1 MHRASAHREA
11 APAPAC
17 TRRDFLTRTVP
28 GALGALVATAGAGVL
43 RATPLGGPVGIQLYA
58 VREELRADPQRTLHA
73 IREIGFGEVETA
85 GLAGLSAAAFRALLD
100 DAGLKCPSA
109 HLQFDRADFGPAF
122 EQAHALGV
130 QYAASGSLR
139 DLVASAATTR
149 QQSAALPPSGGMS
162 LEEAH
167 RTAELANRIGE
178 QARRAGLRYIYH
190 NHDFEFAPQTAGIG
204 YDVLLRETD
213 PALVQFEID
222 CGWMTLGGRDPR
234 EYFKRHP
241 GRFPLIHVKDFVRQP
256 QHAGA
261 RAGAELGHGMID
273 YAPIFAAAEQA
284 GLKHYFAEQ
293 EGPFAHLSQLEAARQ
308 AYDYLRRLR

>member
-1 MHRASAHREA
+1 MHRPATRNRRE
-11 APAPAC
+11 
-17 TRRDFLTRTVP
+17 FLTLTLQ
-28 GALGALVATAGAGVL
+28 GALGALVATAGAGAV
-43 RATPLGGPVGIQLYA
+43 RASPLGRPVGIQLYA
-58 VREELRADPQRTLHA
+58 VREELRAEPQRTLHA

-85 GLAGLSAAAFRALLD
+85 GFAGLSAAAFRALLD

-122 EQAHALGV
+122 EQAQALGV

-139 DLVASAATTR
+139 ELVASGAGMR
-149 QQSAALPPSGGMS
+149 QQSAGLPVSGGMS
-162 LEEAH
+162 LDEAH

-178 QARRAGLRYIYH
+178 QARRAGLRYVYH
-190 NHDFEFAPQTAGIG
+190 NHDFEFATQSGGIG
-204 YDVLLRETD
+204 YDVLLSETD

-234 EYFKRHP
+234 DYLKRYP
-241 GRFPLIHVKDFVRQP
+241 GRFPLIHVKDFLAPSRRP
-256 QHAGA
+256 GE

-284 GLKHYFAEQ
+284 GLEHYFAEQ

-308 AYDYLRRLR
+308 AYGYLSRLR